1 MRTTVSIDDE
11 LLAAAKRLARREGR
25 TVGQVVEEALRRRL
39 ADDGAASQ
47 PGPPLPVFRGG
58 TGPAPGV
65 ELTSNRA
72 LAEILDTGRDLE
84 SLR

>member
-39 ADDGAASQ
+39 ADDGAASH
-47 PGPPLPVFRGG
+47 PHHGVVRPWLEALIASTSRASRTCASCGPR
-58 TGPAPGV
+58 
-65 ELTSNRA
+65 RCH
-72 LAEILDTGRDLE
+72 
-84 SLR
+84 

>member
-25 TVGQVVEEALRRRL
+25 TVGQVVEEALRRQL
-39 ADDGAASQ
+39 ADSAASQ